1 MQKKA
6 ASVSRIIATII
17 NECRLFLKDI
27 AGLSL
32 LLLMPIV
39 LTVIMAL
46 IQDAPFREYQNIR
59 FDVLWVDNDHGQL
72 AKKLQED
79 FSQTK
84 QFHLVTSVDDKV
96 LDDAAVK
103 ALVQKGKYQI
113 GIVIPNGLSAEVIN
127 SANQIANDIG
137 SKIGAPGKLPQRESR
152 PGNDIQVYFDPA
164 AKQTFK
170 LSIMNALEKFTTK
183 SEAELTLSRLA
194 KTMKSQDSDTNDSV
208 NIDLQN
214 RLRSVGIR
222 EASPVNANI
231 YSATNSVQHNVPA
244 WAIFGLFFI
253 IIPIA
258 GNMIGERED
267 GSLTRLKLIPGSY
280 FDILF
285 GKLFFYVM
293 VGVVQFYLM
302 LQAGVYLL
310 PHLGLPAL
318 YMGHAPISLFI
329 TAIVISFTATSY
341 GVLIGTVFQTA
352 NQALPFGSIS
362 IVILSAI
369 GGIWVPVEILPYALQ
384 QLAKVSPLHWA
395 LDIINDLFLRNGSFY
410 GILPKLSMLLGF
422 SAVFFIIAGVVEKR
436 RKR

>member
-46 IQDAPFREYQNIR
+46 IQDAPFREYQNIT

-84 QFHLVTSVDDKV
+84 QFHLVTSVNDKT

-103 ALVQKGKYQI
+103 DLVQKGKYQI

-152 PGNDIQVYFDPA
+152 AGNDIQVYFDPA

-194 KTMKSQDSDTNDSV
+194 KTMKSQQSDASDSV
-208 NIDLQN
+208 NIDLQDK
-214 RLRSVGIR
+214 LRAVGIR
-222 EASPVNANI
+222 EASSVNTSV
-231 YSATNSVQHNVPA
+231 YGATNSVQHNVPA

-293 VGVVQFYLM
+293 VGILQFYLM

-318 YMGHAPISLFI
+318 YMGHAPVSLFI
-329 TAIVISFTATSY
+329 TAAVISLTATSY
-341 GVLIGTVFQTA
+341 GVLIGTIFQTA

-369 GGIWVPVEILPYALQ
+369 GGIWVPVQILPYTLQ

-410 GILPKLSMLLGF
+410 GILPKLSILLGF
-422 SAVFFIIAGVVEKR
+422 SVVFFIVAGIVEKR